1 MTILANVGETV
12 PITLVLE
19 DGNTAQFPQAE
30 IYDEAGSATPTTVNL
45 THVANGYYRGTYAV
59 TTAEKQTI
67 VFVVYSDAGHTT
79 ESSVYSRTTDILVS
93 DAIWD
98 APRAGVAGSFGEAL
112 QALLGIAGK
121 ANVRM
126 DNFTYDVNGFLTST
140 RMRVFSSSAA
150 ASASTDGGTGE
161 GEILTVNLTGV
172 VDGTFNTLPGTV
184 LGTL

>member
-30 IYDEAGSATPTTVNL
+30 IYDEAGGATPTTVSL
-45 THVANGYYRGTYAV
+45 THVANGYYRGTYSV
-59 TTAEKQTI
+59 TSAEKQTI
-67 VFVVYSDAGHTT
+67 VFIVYSDAGHTT
-79 ESSVYSRTTDILVS
+79 ESSVYTRSTDVLIS

-98 APRAGVAGSFGEAL
+98 AQRAGVSGSFGEAV

-121 ANVRM
+121 SNVRM
-126 DNFTYDVNGFLTST
+126 DLFVYDANGFLTSA
-140 RMRVFSSSAA
+140 RMRVFANSTA
-150 ASASTDGGTGE
+150 ASASTAGGSGE

-172 VDGTFNTLPGTV
+172 VDGTFNTLPSTV